1 MNFCLQS
8 RHLRDRRSEGK
19 RTDADSCSR
28 SADFRS
34 LTACSASRCLRQSV
48 KKEKRLPGTA
58 LQSRQLNSSPL
69 CDSPWCFASSSEG
82 QRRLLQHLNI
92 DWLFGIWVQAGFIC
106 SCHNKRDTLVSGSAA
121 STFVSKPRGPGFNG
135 SCHQIMSRIC
145 YILQHQEPVAFD
157 ALPGVNSCISM
168 GIDVFMPIITLVV
181 RTVSLLKQQ
190 NFKLGSKTSWLAEL
204 KTHGK
209 ASAGAN
215 WQLNLSSQN

>member
-19 RTDADSCSR
+19 QTDADSCSR

-34 LTACSASRCLRQSV
+34 LTACSASRCLRQSL

-135 SCHQIMSRIC
+135 IMSWHC
-145 YILQHQEPVAFD
+145 NILQHQEPVAFGV
-157 ALPGVNSCISM
+157 LPGANSWPSM
-168 GIDVFMPIITLVV
+168 GIDVFMPIITTLVV
-181 RTVSLLKQQ
+181 RAVSLLKQQ
-190 NFKLGSKTSWLAEL
+190 TFKLGNKTNWWEEF

-209 ASAGAN
+209 ASTGAK
-215 WQLNLSSQN
+215 WQLNVSSQN